1 MNFNS
6 HTFITPRLRIAIS
19 KSTLFLFILIIL
31 TVFLRIFLLHSLP
44 PGLWYDEAINGLDSL
59 NIYQGKAYPLFFT
72 SYDHPREP
80 LFLYFIALLY
90 PIFGV
95 SGFTLRLAAA
105 IVGSITVIVF
115 YYFIRYLFDNRVAI
129 IASFLLATSK
139 WHLIFSRLSFRT
151 ILTPLFI
158 ILVCY
163 FLFKAFNERKRIWY
177 ILTGICLGI
186 GMYTYL
192 AFRLVPIL
200 VLMIIS
206 YQWLIEK
213 KIRNSPPQSEISPK
227 AEKTEIRNNIIIIF
241 LVWLLVFLP
250 LIIDYI
256 YHPFHLMGRTD
267 EVTVFQNGLSS
278 GITNIASNALKVGM
292 MFSIPGKGDPEPK
305 HNLSGEPELPLLLS
319 IFLIIG
325 IIITCKKIRD
335 TRYFLF
341 LVWFILLLLP
351 SVFSMGA
358 PNTLRTTGALPALYA
373 LIAIGFE
380 WLYSV
385 GLIKLKSNRH
395 IWLNLVAILCLIYS
409 GTVGIYQYYRWT
421 TSPRTWQVFN
431 AAEVEL
437 GKQIADWSWKTKLP
451 IYLPK
456 VVAEHPTVIFS
467 SYPYDYYHYEN
478 NDAGE
483 ILSPLS
489 NTVYIIIDPKVIR
502 YLESEFPDGS
512 VIREFRLNT
521 GNIWAVAYKT

>member
-1 MNFNS
+1 LKYNS
-6 HTFITPRLRIAIS
+6 NTSIIPKSQVVFS
-19 KSTLFLFILIIL
+19 KSTLYIFILIIL
-31 TVFLRIFLLHSLP
+31 TVFLRVFLLQTLP
-44 PGLWYDEAINGLDSL
+44 PGLWYDESINGLDSL

-80 LFLYFIALLY
+80 LFLYLIAFLY

-105 IVGSITVIVF
+105 IIGSITVIAF

-139 WHLIFSRLSFRT
+139 WHLVFSRLSFRT

-192 AFRLVPIL
+192 AFRLAPLL
-200 VLMIIS
+200 VLLVITYRWIVNRKE
-206 YQWLIEK
+206 LNK
-213 KIRNSPPQSEISPK
+213 KIDFSIPLV
-227 AEKTEIRNNIIIIF
+227 TIII
-241 LVWLLVFLP
+241 VWIIVFLP
-250 LIIDYI
+250 LIVDYAI
-256 YHPFHLMGRTD
+256 HPFHFMGRTD

-278 GITNIASNALKVGM
+278 GITNIVSNALKVGM

-305 HNLSGEPELPLLLS
+305 HNLSGEPELPLVLS

-325 IIITCKKIRD
+325 IIIAIKKIRD
-335 TRYFLF
+335 TRYFLGIT
-341 LVWFILLLLP
+341 WFILLLLP

-380 WLYSV
+380 WVYSV
-385 GLIKLKSNRH
+385 GLTKLKSNLHR
-395 IWLNLVAILCLIYS
+395 WLNIAAILLLIYS
-409 GTVGIYQYYRWT
+409 GSVGVYQYFRWAK
-421 TSPRTWQVFN
+421 SDQTWLVFN
-431 AAEVEL
+431 SAEVEL
-437 GKQIADWSWKTKLP
+437 GKQITDWARADKLP

-456 VVAEHPTVIFS
+456 VVAEHPTVQFS
-467 SYPYDYYHYEN
+467 AYPFNYYNYELLKPIPN
-478 NDAGE
+478 A
-483 ILSPLS
+483 IYL
-489 NTVYIIIDPKVIR
+489 IIDPKV
-502 YLESEFPDGS
+502 LTELQSQFPDGK
-512 VIREFRLNT
+512 VIREFRLIN
-521 GNIWAVAYKT
+521 GNLWSVAYKT